1 MPWMSTA
8 QSSPCNN
15 PEVRSS
21 ILAKVLGSG
30 IIHYINKRKVLS
42 MNVTT
47 NQFAWTY
54 MLHFL
59 TVGALDKAKTESLG
73 KEFAKVSGTIGDSR
87 FNYMKVQNIDE

>member
-1 MPWMSTA
+1 
-8 QSSPCNN
+8 
-15 PEVRSS
+15 
-21 ILAKVLGSG
+21 
-30 IIHYINKRKVLS
+30 